1 MSKQTLRLPRD
12 LRGHVRWAVCKK
24 IMPFVLLM
32 IAFGA
37 VLYLW
42 GERIFVILPPIAR
55 IGAYI
60 LTMLIPF
67 AITRFPFCLF
77 DRTFVGTVKRVHVK
91 NEFTMEKKE
100 LFSPSYTSRRL
111 IQAAYLDVQEPDG
124 NERQVKIMLGNN
136 AIADEFHP
144 GDTVFHLYG
153 AKHAV
158 ILPELSGDH
167 VECPVCGDDN
177 RAERDACHSCG
188 HTLIKSM
195 HDLIVQDD

>member
-1 MSKQTLRLPRD
+1 MAKAKLRLPRD
-12 LRGHVRWAVCKK
+12 LRGHVCKTVIK
-24 IMPFVLLM
+24 KVAPCVLLL

-77 DRTFVGTVKRVHVK
+77 DQTFTGTVKAVHVK
-91 NEFTMEKKE
+91 NEYTMEKKE
-100 LFSPSYTSRRL
+100 QFSFSYTSRRL
-111 IQAAYLDVQEPDG
+111 IQAAYLMIEEPSG
-124 NERQVKIMLGNN
+124 NMREVKIMLNNN

-153 AKHAV
+153 VKHTV
-158 ILPELSGDH
+158 ILPEKSGDH

-177 RAERDACHSCG
+177 RAELTACHSCG
-188 HTLIKSM
+188 HTLIKSV
-195 HDLIVQDD
+195 HDLM

>member
-1 MSKQTLRLPRD
+1 MKGQKLRLPRD
-12 LRGHVRWAVCKK
+12 LRGHVRLAVCKK

-42 GERIFVILPPIAR
+42 GERIFVIFPPIAR

-77 DRTFVGTVKRVHVK
+77 DQTFTGTVKGVHVK
-91 NEFTMEKKE
+91 NEYTMEKKE
-100 LFSPSYTSRRL
+100 LFSFSYTSRRL
-111 IQAAYLDVQEPDG
+111 IQAAYLDIEEPYG
-124 NERQVKIMLGNN
+124 NTREVKIMMNN
-136 AIADEFHP
+136 NELAEEFKP

-153 AKHAV
+153 AKHTV
-158 ILPELSGDH
+158 ILPESAGDH

-177 RAERDACHSCG
+177 RAELTACHSCG

-195 HDLIVQDD
+195 YDLI

>member
-12 LRGHVRWAVCKK
+12 LQGHVRRAVVKK
-24 IMPFVLLM
+24 TAPCVLLL
-32 IAFGA
+32 ILLGL
-37 VLYLW
+37 VLYFW
-42 GERIFVILPPIAR
+42 GERIFEILPPIAR
-55 IGAYI
+55 IAAYI
-60 LTMLIPF
+60 LTMLLPF

-77 DRTFVGTVKRVHVK
+77 DRTFVGTVKRVRVK

-111 IQAAYLDVQEPDG
+111 IQAAYLDVKEPDG

-153 AKHAV
+153 AKHAI

-167 VECPVCGDDN
+167 VECPVCSDDN
-177 RAERDACHSCG
+177 RVELSRCHSCG
-188 HTLIKSM
+188 HTLIKSIR
-195 HDLIVQDD
+195 DVT

>member
-1 MSKQTLRLPRD
+1 MPKRKIRLPRD
-12 LRGHVRWAVCKK
+12 LSGHVCWAVCKK
-24 IMPFVLLM
+24 VMLFALLM

-42 GERIFVILPPIAR
+42 GERIFEMLPPIAR
-55 IGAYI
+55 IGAYL

-77 DRTFVGTVKRVHVK
+77 DQTFTGTVKGVHVK
-91 NEFTMEKKE
+91 NEYTMEKKE
-100 LFSPSYTSRRL
+100 QFSFSYTSRRL
-111 IQAAYLDVQEPDG
+111 IQAAYLDIEEPYG
-124 NERQVKIMLGNN
+124 NTREVKIMLNNN

-153 AKHAV
+153 AKHTV
-158 ILPELSGDH
+158 ILPEKSGDH

-177 RAERDACHSCG
+177 RAELTECHSCG

-195 HDLIVQDD
+195 QDLM

>member
-1 MSKQTLRLPRD
+1 MSKPKLRLPRD
-12 LRGHVRWAVCKK
+12 LRGHVRRAVCKK

-77 DRTFVGTVKRVHVK
+77 DQTFTGTVKGVHVK
-91 NEFTMEKKE
+91 NEYTMEKKE
-100 LFSPSYTSRRL
+100 QFHSVYSTVLSLLS
-111 IQAAYLDVQEPDG
+111 VQ
-124 NERQVKIMLGNN
+124 
-136 AIADEFHP
+136 
-144 GDTVFHLYG
+144 
-153 AKHAV
+153 
-158 ILPELSGDH
+158 
-167 VECPVCGDDN
+167 
-177 RAERDACHSCG
+177 
-188 HTLIKSM
+188 
-195 HDLIVQDD
+195 

>member
-1 MSKQTLRLPRD
+1 MSKQKLRLPRD
-12 LRGHVRWAVCKK
+12 LRGHVRRAVVKK
-24 IMPFVLLM
+24 VIPFVLLM

-77 DRTFVGTVKRVHVK
+77 DQTFTGTVKGVRVK
-91 NEFTMEKKE
+91 NEYVMEKKE
-100 LFSPSYTSRRL
+100 LFSRSYTSRRL
-111 IQAAYLDVQEPDG
+111 IQAAYLTIEEPSG
-124 NERQVKIMLGNN
+124 NMREVKIMLNNN
-136 AIADEFHP
+136 ALADEFHP

-153 AKHAV
+153 AKHTV
-158 ILPELSGDH
+158 ILPEMAGDH

-177 RAERDACHSCG
+177 RAELTNCHSCG

-195 HDLIVQDD
+195 HDLIS

>member
-1 MSKQTLRLPRD
+1 MSKQKLRLPRD
-12 LRGHVRWAVCKK
+12 LRGHVRRAVCKK
-24 IMPFVLLM
+24 IIPFALLM

-77 DRTFVGTVKRVHVK
+77 DQTFTGTVKGVHVK
-91 NEFTMEKKE
+91 NEYVMEKKE
-100 LFSPSYTSRRL
+100 LFSRSYTSRHL
-111 IQAAYLDVQEPDG
+111 IQAAYLDIEEPYG
-124 NERQVKIMLGNN
+124 NTREVKIMMNNN
-136 AIADEFHP
+136 ALAEKFKP

-153 AKHAV
+153 AKHTV
-158 ILPELSGDH
+158 VLPETAGDH

-177 RAERDACHSCG
+177 RAELGKCHSCG
-188 HTLIKSM
+188 HTLIKSI
-195 HDLIVQDD
+195 HDLV